1 MTSLAVECPSLGF
14 RDVVDAAQVGS
25 RNVLGAPCARVGVC
39 CRVAHA
45 VARCPERKGKGGVRQ
60 RLQGGTPGLLSVCT
74 FPPAPPG
81 QAAQHVRLLT
91 VAIANSHHR
100 ETVSSPARPARSAQP
115 PGTPCLLAPMP
126 LAHCSLRGALGLPT
140 CVLVVPGI
148 ISSRTPCSAPQDATA
163 FLKAHDRSDR
173 TVRPVPAALAKLPGL
188 LKNRCQF
195 CSDVSACAAAGR
207 ISPAAPQSVTN
218 LLINY
223 PLEDRSLEPCLR
235 SLAALPAGDPRAGR
249 WVRQRG
255 DGRGQGCLAVLDP

>member
-1 MTSLAVECPSLGF
+1 MWG
-14 RDVVDAAQVGS
+14 
-25 RNVLGAPCARVGVC
+25 
-39 CRVAHA
+39 
-45 VARCPERKGKGGVRQ
+45 ARCPERKSKVASDRGCKVAHPVYRSHF
-60 RLQGGTPGLLSVCT
+60 TPS
-74 FPPAPPG
+74 PALPG

-91 VAIANSHHR
+91 VAIANTHHR

-115 PGTPCLLAPMP
+115 PGTPCLPALTP

-148 ISSRTPCSAPQDATA
+148 VSSRTPCSAPQDATA
-163 FLKAHDRSDR
+163 FLRAHDRSDR

-235 SLAALPAGDPRAGR
+235 SLAALPAGGPRAGR